1 MSFSLPFIFFEVFP
15 RHKSFIFISA
25 KDTMGVA
32 FATFFKIL
40 QPFIK
45 TPESGAQTS
54 IFCAVD
60 ESVANQ
66 SGLYYADC
74 KVGNKGRSQ
83 VDPGN
88 AICFVNVRNCF
99 HI

>member
-1 MSFSLPFIFFEVFP
+1 
-15 RHKSFIFISA
+15 
-25 KDTMGVA
+25 MGVA
-32 FATFFKIL
+32 FATFFKLL

-60 ESVANQ
+60 ESVANE

-74 KVGNKGRSQ
+74 KVKRFIYQ
-83 VDPGN
+83 
-88 AICFVNVRNCF
+88 IF
-99 HI
+99 